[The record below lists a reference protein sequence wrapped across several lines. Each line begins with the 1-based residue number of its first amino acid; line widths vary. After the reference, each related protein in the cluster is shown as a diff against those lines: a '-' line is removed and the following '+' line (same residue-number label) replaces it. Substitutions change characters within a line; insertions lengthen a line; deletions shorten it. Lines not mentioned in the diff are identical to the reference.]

1 MEMTKSILEVAIP
14 IVMTILI
21 FIIIYNLKLYVK
33 YWKMDK
39 QKIAKLK
46 DLDYQIANSTD
57 YKEIV
62 SLTNEYNRIKNED

>member
-1 MEMTKSILEVAIP
+1 MEMTRSILEVAIP

-39 QKIAKLK
+39 RKVDKLK
-46 DLDYQIANSTD
+46 EIDYQIANSTD

>member
-1 MEMTKSILEVAIP
+1 MTRSILEVAIP

>member
-1 MEMTKSILEVAIP
+1 MEMTRSILEVAIP

>member
-1 MEMTKSILEVAIP
+1 MGMTRSILEVAIP

>member
-1 MEMTKSILEVAIP
+1 MEMTRSILELAIP

-39 QKIAKLK
+39 RKVDKLK
-46 DLDYQIANSTD
+46 EIDYQIANSTD

>member
-1 MEMTKSILEVAIP
+1 MEMTRSILEVAIP

-57 YKEIV
+57 YKDIV